1 MNFYDLLLAK
11 KLSGGGGGGGG
22 GGSTEAPWND
32 VCFWDYDGRCLY
44 SYSAEEFA
52 SLTALP
58 ANPKHQGLTAQ
69 GWNWSLTDAK
79 SHVAT
84 YGMLDIGQLYV
95 TDDGTTR
102 IYISV
107 DDMIRPDMCLT
118 LKCSVASALTLDWG
132 DGSATE
138 TNSGTSITVYH
149 HTYAAKGQYTI
160 KLSVSSGTMTLGNGN
175 AINALPAGDA
185 ATVASRVNGSPY
197 EMWSRNFI
205 HAIEF
210 GNNVVL
216 AKESLTF
223 MGNIETITMPT
234 TITYADGGNYFKC
247 SSMKI
252 LILPNPYGVSD
263 VGGMEWYCGKV
274 VCLPKQTE
282 FKGSW
287 GTARSRHIRRICIPI
302 RPTGNQM
309 FTSGCQNLESIIFSE
324 NATELYPQFMQEP
337 YSLRKLVIPAG
348 LTKINGFESNGYL
361 YSLKEVHCLSSTPP
375 TLGGTYFGRTPADF
389 KIYVPT
395 GSLSTYQSAS
405 NWSTYSSYM
414 VEE

>member
-11 KLSGGGGGGGG
+11 KLSGGGGGGG
-22 GGSTEAPWND
+22 SAEAPWND
-32 VCFWDYDGRCLY
+32 VCFWDYDGKCLY
-44 SYSAEEFA
+44 SYSADEFA

-58 ANPKHQGLTAQ
+58 ANPTHQGLTAQ
-69 GWNWSLTDAK
+69 GWNWSLADAK
-79 SHVAT
+79 AHVAS

-102 IYISV
+102 IYISI
-107 DDMIRPDMCLT
+107 DDMIRPDMYLT

-149 HTYAAKGQYTI
+149 HTYASRGQYTI
-160 KLSVSSGTMTLGNGN
+160 KLSVSSGTLTLGNGN
-175 AINALPAGDA
+175 VVNALPAGDV
-185 ATVASRVNGSPY
+185 TYISSRVNGRPY
-197 EMWSRNFI
+197 EMWSRNAI
-205 HAIEF
+205 RAIEF

-216 AKESLTF
+216 AKESLAY
-223 MGNIETITMPT
+223 MSNIETITMPT
-234 TITYADGGNYFKC
+234 SISYADGGNYFKA
-247 SSMKI
+247 SHMKI

-263 VGGMEWYCGKV
+263 VGGIEWYDGKV
-274 VCLPKQTE
+274 ICLPKQTE

-287 GTARSRHIRRICIPI
+287 GTARARNLRRICIPI
-302 RPTGNQM
+302 KPTGNQM
-309 FTSGCQNLESIIFSE
+309 FSNGCQSIENIVFSDST
-324 NATELYPQFMQEP
+324 TELYPQFMQEP
-337 YSLRKLVIPAG
+337 FSIKKLVFPAG
-348 LTKINGFESNGYL
+348 ITKINGFDGNGYL
-361 YSLKEVHCLSSTPP
+361 YSLKELHCKASTLPQ
-375 TLGGTYFGRTPADF
+375 LGGTYFGQTPADF

-395 GSLSTYQSAS
+395 GSLSDYQSAS